1 MGIVSL
7 PYSSFNCGELS
18 PLLEGRT
25 DMAQY
30 MKGGKIMLNLLPTVQ
45 GPAIRRGGTRF
56 IGAGV
61 SGTKP
66 SVLIRFSRSQTESY
80 VLEFGNTV
88 LHFYFNGALVLT
100 GALTPYQISTPYTQ
114 ADLFNA
120 DGTPAIVASESADV
134 IYLAHPAYP
143 PQVLSFMGA
152 TDWTLAPMVFTDGPW
167 QDINANLGLTVY
179 ATGGVTVGSTVTL
192 TSNGPMFNASM
203 VGGLIRIH
211 QQDLTTIKPWQP
223 GEMTPNIT
231 VGVLRRSGFCTYQ
244 CTNDLAGPA
253 PVGGT
258 SLLFVQTGG
267 VTLIHTT
274 GKAWDGD
281 QTTTIDPLGAATFY
295 STGMQW
301 AYEDCG
307 YGVVLITSYTNSITV
322 TGAVMRQLPAA
333 VVGVTNATNVWELGA
348 WSDDQGWP
356 SQVTFFRQRLTFGG
370 GAANGNRLWM
380 SVVQDYTNF
389 ADLTFGEVTDDA
401 AVTLQCLSDQ
411 VNTIVYLSP
420 ADTLLVGTLGGEFII
435 GPQSISDPFGPE
447 NATVSQMSQYGGRA
461 VVPTRVQQYTLFVT
475 KNGRSVR
482 ESTFAFTAGPAG
494 SYVSNDLT
502 VLSEHITQGGIIA
515 TAWAKN
521 PYTTIWMV
529 LGNGKLISFIYN
541 PEQEVRNWER
551 HDVGSNATVVGICVV
566 PTGSGDWDD
575 VYLMV
580 ARPDQFGIEQY
591 SIERIEQPYANLPG
605 DYQHDMFYVDCGLTL
620 YNTINVPLSYADAG
634 EAGSTNAPFFCFTPG
649 TFTPPSGASN
659 GDVGR
664 YIDYDYEG
672 TQIGDDGLTYP
683 LAMRARAQ
691 ITQVTNT
698 ESVLCTILQPWPV
711 TAPTTMPPNSWR
723 MSVTSITPITQWL
736 GTTVSILGD
745 GACMPDLFIDGTVT
759 SIQLEFAASV
769 VTVGIKSPAVFQ
781 SMKLEGGDRTGSA
794 IGKIKQIFRAIVRV
808 FNTLGGRVGRDI
820 DNTDP
825 FKQRSSFLPDDT
837 PPPVYSGD
845 SERIAFDGNWD
856 RSGRYLVLQ
865 DQPLPLTIVALGVVA
880 DVEEDS

>member
-1 MGIVSL
+1 MGTVSL

-45 GPAIRRGGTRF
+45 GPAVRRGGTRL

-61 SGTKP
+61 GGMNP

-80 VLEFGNTV
+80 VLEFGNGV
-88 LHFYFNGALVLT
+88 LRFYFNGALVLT
-100 GALTPYQISTPYTQ
+100 SGLVPYFITTPYTQ
-114 ADLFNA
+114 ADLFND
-120 DGTPAIVASESADV
+120 DGTPSIVASESADV
-134 IYLAHPAYP
+134 IYLAHPNHP
-143 PQVLSFMGA
+143 PQVLSFFA
-152 TDWTLAPMVFTDGPW
+152 ANNWTLAPLVFTDGPW
-167 QDINANLGLTVY
+167 QDINASLGLTVY
-179 ATGGVTVGSTVTL
+179 ASGGITVGSTVTL
-192 TSNGPMFNASM
+192 TANGAMFRAGM
-203 VGGLIRIH
+203 VGSLIRIH

-223 GEMTPNIT
+223 GQQNSVIS
-231 VGVLRRSGFCTYQ
+231 VGTLRRSGFCTYR
-244 CTNDLAGPA
+244 CANNSSGP
-253 PVGGT
+253 PPSGGT

-267 VTLIHTT
+267 VTLVHTT
-274 GKAWDGD
+274 GNAWDGD
-281 QTTTIDPLGAATFY
+281 QSTVIDPLGASTYY
-295 STGMQW
+295 STGMEWTYQ
-301 AYEDCG
+301 DCG
-307 YGVVLITSYTNSITV
+307 YGVVQITAFTDSAHV
-322 TGAVMRQLPAA
+322 TGTVMRQLPASVFNPA
-333 VVGVTNATNVWELGA
+333 TATNVWELGA
-348 WSDDQGWP
+348 WSNDQGWP
-356 SQVTFFRQRLTFGG
+356 SQVTFFRQRLTFAG
-370 GAANGNRLWM
+370 GAANGNRTWM

-389 ADLTFGEVTDDA
+389 ADLDFGEVVPDG

-411 VNTIVYLSP
+411 VNDIVYLSP
-420 ADTLLVGTLGGEFII
+420 ADTLLVGTIGGEFII

-475 KNGRSVR
+475 KNGRNMR

-551 HDVGSNATVVGICVV
+551 HDLGSNATVVGLCVV
-566 PTGSGDWDD
+566 PTGTGDWDD

-620 YNTINVPLSYADAG
+620 YNTVNVPLSYASAAVAG
-634 EAGSTNAPFFCFTPG
+634 TTDAPFFCFTLG
-649 TFTPPSGASN
+649 TFTLPSVGSN

-672 TQIGDDGLTYP
+672 TTIGDDGLP
-683 LAMRARAQ
+683 QPVGLRARAV
-691 ITQVTNT
+691 ITSVVNT
-698 ESVLCTILQPWPV
+698 ESVLCTILQPWPIS
-711 TAPTTMPPNSWR
+711 APTTMPANSWR
-723 MSVTSITPITQWL
+723 LSVSSITPITQWL
-736 GTTVSILGD
+736 GTTVSILAD
-745 GACMPDLFIDGTVT
+745 GACTPDVFVDGTVT
-759 SIQLEFAASV
+759 SIALPFAASV
-769 VTVGIKSPAVFQ
+769 VTAGIKSPAVFQ

-794 IGKIKQIFRAIVRV
+794 IGKIKRLIRATLRF
-808 FNTLGGRVGRDI
+808 FNTLGGRIGRDF

-825 FKQRSSFLPDDT
+825 IKQRSSFLSDDT
-837 PPPVYSGD
+837 PPPVSSGD
-845 SERIAFDGNWD
+845 SERVAFDGEWD
-856 RSGRYLVLQ
+856 RSGRYLVKQ
-865 DQPLPLTIVALGVVA
+865 DQPLPLTIVALGIVA